1 MLNSLLRKENLRLKI
16 LEKQQGLIL
25 SFDELKDETSLL
37 NQLAYELSQN
47 VYNSVLLQKSIQ
59 ISDRKYFSI
68 ASKIRQLCT
77 EFNATFIIESQ
88 PLMASPLNADSILLT
103 RDDLT
108 FSQIHEYLPQNIIIG
123 WEYSKETLPPKEAEY
138 IITYN
143 SEPISNCITAPI
155 IKFTKKLYA

>member
-88 PLMASPLNADSILLT
+88 PLMASLLNADSILLT
-103 RDDLT
+103 QDDLT

-143 SEPISNCITAPI
+143 SEPISNCITATI